1 MADSSLLNSA
11 RHWVIEHYPYNR
23 DHLLRALEWVD
34 RLDGSASDAVR
45 LATLT
50 HDMERAFPGPDQPIA
65 ETLGDPEY
73 ERVHAARSA
82 RIVGDWLRERGAAD
96 VFIGE
101 VERLIRAHETG
112 GWPEADIVQAADS
125 LSFLEMNIDLFL
137 GFARSGRY
145 SSSDVRWK
153 FEHSY
158 ERIRIPDAKALAH
171 PLMLRA
177 LDRLE
182 AQELEMDAAGAAP
195 IAPRTEAD

>member
-11 RHWVIEHYPYNR
+11 RHWVIANYEYNR

-34 RLDGSASDAVR
+34 RLNASASDAVR

-65 ETLGDPEY
+65 MTLGD
-73 ERVHAARSA
+73 A
-82 RIVGDWLRERGAAD
+82 RIVCEWLREQGATD

-101 VERLIRAHETG
+101 VDRLIRAHETG
-112 GWPEADIVQAADS
+112 GWPDADVVQAADS

-145 SSSDVRWK
+145 SSREVRWK

-158 ERIRIPDAKALAH
+158 ERIRMPAARKLAH

-177 LDRLE
+177 LDKLE
-182 AQELEMDAAGAAP
+182 AQEMDTAGAAQ